1 MTHNTHTHTT
11 KGDFFVEMMDAAA
24 LRSTTLTSKKTFA
37 TFNNHLAGR
46 TTTTRRRR
54 TPKPP
59 HLSSSSSSS
68 SGTKSSSKHPP
79 LKKVASSSSSSTS
92 SSTTGKDFDDRNI
105 DDDETKVVFEHEGQ
119 TTTRTRRVVA
129 VAFGACLSSAFSA
142 AIFGTQDEEP
152 SSKGRTLT
160 FLGRRRQSNNG
171 VVEAAEFNKGVQQ
184 QKDCENC
191 SNSNTSL
198 REGDKK
204 FATSPSGLRYIDLRE
219 GDGTKV
225 PKRGDVVVVDWVGY
239 TAGYQAKKIE
249 STRDT
254 DAPFTFTVGSG
265 EAIPAF
271 DEAVL
276 TMGKGGV
283 KRIEIAGELEETLG
297 YSRNPKERYDGVG
310 PKPTTFGGLRA
321 LDFVLDNKTLKD
333 FNRTLLFDVK
343 LVSIRNNS

>member
-1 MTHNTHTHTT
+1 
-11 KGDFFVEMMDAAA
+11 MDTA
-24 LRSTTLTSKKTFA
+24 LRSTAFT
-37 TFNNHLAGR
+37 NHHHLAR
-46 TTTTRRRR
+46 RRRRRRRRR
-54 TPKPP
+54 TAPPPPRLNGFGAKSLSSSSKHNPPKVEA
-59 HLSSSSSSS
+59 SSSSSS
-68 SGTKSSSKHPP
+68 SG
-79 LKKVASSSSSSTS
+79 
-92 SSTTGKDFDDRNI
+92 KDDDFE
-105 DDDETKVVFEHEGQ
+105 DDDEVVGVVFENEGQ
-119 TTTRTRRVVA
+119 TTTTTTTTTRTRRSVA
-129 VAFGACLSSAFSA
+129 VAFGACLSSSSAFFSA
-142 AIFGTQDEEP
+142 AAAFFGTQDA
-152 SSKGRTLT
+152 
-160 FLGRRRQSNNG
+160 G
-171 VVEAAEFNKGVQQ
+171 VVEAAEFNEGGGGGGQQ
-184 QKDCENC
+184 QQQQQQQRKDFDECENC

-249 STRDT
+249 STRET

-343 LVSIRNNS
+343 LVSIRNSS

>member
-1 MTHNTHTHTT
+1 MYNKHTT
-11 KGDFFVEMMDAAA
+11 TKDEMDTA
-24 LRSTTLTSKKTFA
+24 LRSTAFT
-37 TFNNHLAGR
+37 NHHLARRRGR
-46 TTTTRRRR
+46 RRRRR
-54 TPKPP
+54 TAPP
-59 HLSSSSSSS
+59 PPRLNGFGAKSLSSSSKHNPPKVEASSSSS
-68 SGTKSSSKHPP
+68 SG
-79 LKKVASSSSSSTS
+79 
-92 SSTTGKDFDDRNI
+92 KDDDFE
-105 DDDETKVVFEHEGQ
+105 DDDEVVGVVFENEGQ
-119 TTTRTRRVVA
+119 TTTTTTTRTRRSVA
-129 VAFGACLSSAFSA
+129 VAFGACLSSSSSAFFSA
-142 AIFGTQDEEP
+142 AAAFFGTQDA
-152 SSKGRTLT
+152 
-160 FLGRRRQSNNG
+160 G
-171 VVEAAEFNKGVQQ
+171 VVEAAEFNEGGGGGGQQ
-184 QKDCENC
+184 QQQQQQQQQRKDFDDECENC

-249 STRDT
+249 STRET

-343 LVSIRNNS
+343 LVSIRNSS

>member
-1 MTHNTHTHTT
+1 
-11 KGDFFVEMMDAAA
+11 MDTA
-24 LRSTTLTSKKTFA
+24 LRSTAFT
-37 TFNNHLAGR
+37 NHHHLAR
-46 TTTTRRRR
+46 RRRRRRRRR
-54 TPKPP
+54 TAPPPPRLNGFGAKSLSSSSKHNPPKVEAS
-59 HLSSSSSSS
+59 SSSSSSS
-68 SGTKSSSKHPP
+68 SG
-79 LKKVASSSSSSTS
+79 
-92 SSTTGKDFDDRNI
+92 KDDDFE
-105 DDDETKVVFEHEGQ
+105 DDDEVVGVVFENEGQ
-119 TTTRTRRVVA
+119 TTTTTTTRTRRSVA
-129 VAFGACLSSAFSA
+129 VAFGACLSSSSAFFSA
-142 AIFGTQDEEP
+142 AAAFFGTQDA
-152 SSKGRTLT
+152 
-160 FLGRRRQSNNG
+160 G
-171 VVEAAEFNKGVQQ
+171 VVEAAEFNEGGGGGGQQ
-184 QKDCENC
+184 QQQQQQQRKDFDECENC

-249 STRDT
+249 STRET

-343 LVSIRNNS
+343 LVSIRNSS

>member
-1 MTHNTHTHTT
+1 
-11 KGDFFVEMMDAAA
+11 MDTA
-24 LRSTTLTSKKTFA
+24 LRSTAFT
-37 TFNNHLAGR
+37 NHHLARGR
-46 TTTTRRRR
+46 RRRRRRR
-54 TPKPP
+54 TAPPPRLNGFGAKSLSSSSKHNPPKVEAS
-59 HLSSSSSSS
+59 SSSSSSS
-68 SGTKSSSKHPP
+68 SG
-79 LKKVASSSSSSTS
+79 
-92 SSTTGKDFDDRNI
+92 KDDDFE
-105 DDDETKVVFEHEGQ
+105 DDDEVVGVVFENEGQ
-119 TTTRTRRVVA
+119 TTTTTTTTTTTRTRRSVA
-129 VAFGACLSSAFSA
+129 VAFGACLSSSSAFFSA
-142 AIFGTQDEEP
+142 AAAFFGTQDA
-152 SSKGRTLT
+152 
-160 FLGRRRQSNNG
+160 G
-171 VVEAAEFNKGVQQ
+171 VVEAAEFNEGGGGGGQQ
-184 QKDCENC
+184 QQQQQQRKDFDECENC

-249 STRDT
+249 STRET

-343 LVSIRNNS
+343 LVSIRNSS

>member
-1 MTHNTHTHTT
+1 
-11 KGDFFVEMMDAAA
+11 MDTA
-24 LRSTTLTSKKTFA
+24 LRSTAAFT
-37 TFNNHLAGR
+37 NHHLAR
-46 TTTTRRRR
+46 ERRRRRRRRRR
-54 TPKPP
+54 TAPP
-59 HLSSSSSSS
+59 PPRLKNGFFGAKSLSSSSSKHNPPKVEASSSSS
-68 SGTKSSSKHPP
+68 SG
-79 LKKVASSSSSSTS
+79 
-92 SSTTGKDFDDRNI
+92 KDDFE
-105 DDDETKVVFEHEGQ
+105 DDDEVVGVVFENEGQ
-119 TTTRTRRVVA
+119 TTTTRTRRSVA
-129 VAFGACLSSAFSA
+129 VAFGACLSSSSAFFSA
-142 AIFGTQDEEP
+142 AAAFFGTQDA
-152 SSKGRTLT
+152 
-160 FLGRRRQSNNG
+160 G
-171 VVEAAEFNKGVQQ
+171 VVEAAEFNEGGGGGGGGGQQ
-184 QKDCENC
+184 QQQQQQQQQRKDFDDDECENC

-249 STRDT
+249 STRET

-343 LVSIRNNS
+343 LVSIRNSS

>member
-1 MTHNTHTHTT
+1 
-11 KGDFFVEMMDAAA
+11 MDTA
-24 LRSTTLTSKKTFA
+24 LRSTAFT
-37 TFNNHLAGR
+37 NHHLARGR
-46 TTTTRRRR
+46 RRRRRRRR
-54 TPKPP
+54 TAPPPPRLNGFGAKSLSSSSSKHNPPKVEASS
-59 HLSSSSSSS
+59 SSSSSSS
-68 SGTKSSSKHPP
+68 SG
-79 LKKVASSSSSSTS
+79 
-92 SSTTGKDFDDRNI
+92 KDDFE
-105 DDDETKVVFEHEGQ
+105 DDEAVGVVFENEGQ
-119 TTTRTRRVVA
+119 TTTTTTTRTRRSVA
-129 VAFGACLSSAFSA
+129 VAFGACLSSSSAFFSA
-142 AIFGTQDEEP
+142 AAAFFGTQDA
-152 SSKGRTLT
+152 
-160 FLGRRRQSNNG
+160 G
-171 VVEAAEFNKGVQQ
+171 VVEAAEFNEGGGGGGQQ
-184 QKDCENC
+184 QQQQQQQRKDFDECENC

-249 STRDT
+249 STRET

-343 LVSIRNNS
+343 LVSIRNSS

>member
-1 MTHNTHTHTT
+1 MYKNTTT
-11 KGDFFVEMMDAAA
+11 KALNEMDTA
-24 LRSTTLTSKKTFA
+24 LRSTAFT
-37 TFNNHLAGR
+37 NHHLARGR
-46 TTTTRRRR
+46 RRRRRRRR
-54 TPKPP
+54 TAPP
-59 HLSSSSSSS
+59 PRLNGFGAKSLSSSSS
-68 SGTKSSSKHPP
+68 KHNPP
-79 LKKVASSSSSSTS
+79 KVEASSSSS
-92 SSTTGKDFDDRNI
+92 GKDDFE
-105 DDDETKVVFEHEGQ
+105 DDDEVVGVVFENEGQ
-119 TTTRTRRVVA
+119 TTTRTTTRTRRSVA
-129 VAFGACLSSAFSA
+129 VAFGACLSSSSAFFSA
-142 AIFGTQDEEP
+142 AAAFFGTQDA
-152 SSKGRTLT
+152 
-160 FLGRRRQSNNG
+160 G
-171 VVEAAEFNKGVQQ
+171 VVEAAEFNEGGGGGGGQQ
-184 QKDCENC
+184 QQQQQQQQRKDFDDECENC

-249 STRDT
+249 STRET

-343 LVSIRNNS
+343 LVSIRNSS

>member
-1 MTHNTHTHTT
+1 
-11 KGDFFVEMMDAAA
+11 MDAAA
-24 LRSTTLTSKKTFA
+24 LRSTTTSKTFD
-37 TFNNHLAGR
+37 HLAR
-46 TTTTRRRR
+46 TRRRRRR

-59 HLSSSSSSS
+59 LLSSSSSS
-68 SGTKSSSKHPP
+68 GAKSSSKHPP
-79 LKKVASSSSSSTS
+79 KKVASSSSTTTTS
-92 SSTTGKDFDDRNI
+92 SSTGKDDDRNI
-105 DDDETKVVFEHEGQ
+105 DDEEEDDDDDETVVFENEGQ

-160 FLGRRRQSNNG
+160 FLGRRQSNG

-219 GDGTKV
+219 GDRTKV

-343 LVSIRNNS
+343 LVSIRNSS

>member
-1 MTHNTHTHTT
+1 
-11 KGDFFVEMMDAAA
+11 MDTA
-24 LRSTTLTSKKTFA
+24 LRSTAFT
-37 TFNNHLAGR
+37 NHHLA
-46 TTTTRRRR
+46 RRRR
-54 TPKPP
+54 RRKRRRTAPPPRLNGFGAKSLSSSSKHNPPKVEASS
-59 HLSSSSSSS
+59 SSSSSSS
-68 SGTKSSSKHPP
+68 SG
-79 LKKVASSSSSSTS
+79 
-92 SSTTGKDFDDRNI
+92 KDDFE
-105 DDDETKVVFEHEGQ
+105 DDEAVGVVFENEGQ
-119 TTTRTRRVVA
+119 TTTTTTRTRRSVA
-129 VAFGACLSSAFSA
+129 VAFGACLSSSSAFFSA
-142 AIFGTQDEEP
+142 AAAFFGTQDA
-152 SSKGRTLT
+152 
-160 FLGRRRQSNNG
+160 G
-171 VVEAAEFNKGVQQ
+171 VVEAAEFNEGGGGGGQQ
-184 QKDCENC
+184 QQQQQQQRKDFDECENC

-249 STRDT
+249 STRET

-343 LVSIRNNS
+343 LVSIRNSS

>member
-1 MTHNTHTHTT
+1 
-11 KGDFFVEMMDAAA
+11 MDAAA
-24 LRSTTLTSKKTFA
+24 LRSTTLSSKKTFA
-37 TFNNHLAGR
+37 TFNHLEKR
-46 TTTTRRRR
+46 TTRRRR
-54 TPKPP
+54 GRRTPKSP

-79 LKKVASSSSSSTS
+79 KKVASSSSSSTS
-92 SSTTGKDFDDRNI
+92 SSSTGKDFDDRNI
-105 DDDETKVVFEHEGQ
+105 DDEEEEDDDETVVFENEGQ

-142 AIFGTQDEEP
+142 KAIFGTQDEEP

-160 FLGRRRQSNNG
+160 FLGRRQSNG

-219 GDGTKV
+219 GDRTKV

-343 LVSIRNNS
+343 LVSIRNSS